1 MQVGKSPEQYKGFML
16 VKCKYIEAGRIS
28 NEYEVIL
35 REQKEVL
42 ADWLFWKME
51 SPS

>member
-16 VKCKYIEAGRIS
+16 VKCKYTEAGGIS

-35 REQKEVL
+35 REQK
-42 ADWLFWKME
+42 K
-51 SPS
+51 S